1 MLYEMTTGEVP
12 YTADTPM
19 AVMVKHI
26 VEPLPVPSQRNPNLL
41 EGLEHIVLK
50 SLAKNAAGRYQS
62 TGELAAA
69 LASVADKHP
78 NWSTA
83 AQPSPASV
91 AKTKVDPADTTAVP
105 EDDDLLSTIVPP
117 PETIQAVAS
126 PPTAKPARRSRLAV
140 VFISG
145 VIVVVL
151 GVIGF
156 FAYPNLTGGSRSS
169 TADAAPQLLEPNA
182 NMKAALQFL
191 ENGQIEEA
199 LVAFEGVLS
208 NTPDQWDIYIYQR
221 FMIITKTD
229 RM

>member
-1 MLYEMTTGEVP
+1 MTTGEVP

-83 AQPSPASV
+83 AQPTPASV
-91 AKTKVDPADTTAVP
+91 AKTKVDPADTKAVS
-105 EDDDLLSTIVPP
+105 EDDLLSTIVPP
-117 PETIQAVAS
+117 PETIQPVAS
-126 PPTAKPARRSRLAV
+126 PPTAKPARRSPLAV
-140 VFISG
+140 IFISG

-156 FAYPNLTGGSRSS
+156 FAYPNLTGGSGSS
-169 TADAAPQLLEPNA
+169 TADTVQLLIEPNA
-182 NMKAALQFL
+182 DMKT
-191 ENGQIEEA
+191 A
-199 LVAFEGVLS
+199 LVFLKMVKLRR
-208 NTPDQWDIYIYQR
+208 P
-221 FMIITKTD
+221 
-229 RM
+229 